1 MELEE
6 ELRQQ
11 EEGDMPG
18 EDESEWEDKDDP
30 DYNEDEYEDLFGDGE
45 EQDCDMDCDEEDFAD
60 DMMDDSDFDNSDWG
74 DESESWEGDG
84 SSSPGDPNGD
94 LADYTMEQEAGFE
107 GEYGE
112 SDFTGE
118 VQEGMMDVGSE
129 QAEATAGEQGWTA
142 D

>member
-1 MELEE
+1 
-6 ELRQQ
+6 
-11 EEGDMPG
+11 
-18 EDESEWEDKDDP
+18 
-30 DYNEDEYEDLFGDGE
+30 
-45 EQDCDMDCDEEDFAD
+45 
-60 DMMDDSDFDNSDWG
+60 
-74 DESESWEGDG
+74 
-84 SSSPGDPNGD
+84 
-94 LADYTMEQEAGFE
+94 MEQEAGFE